1 MKKIMFNDKYGLTQA
16 VIDGRK
22 TITRRIAYTK
32 DVRFLNL
39 GWDVKTHQ
47 RLICDGEFVVARSQ
61 YKIDEVVAIAQ
72 SYKDINELG
81 IVQSKPTQGD
91 EYIWFGDGGGTEHVW
106 AENHAGWTNKMFVK
120 ADLMP
125 HHIKITNIRVERLQ
139 DISDEDCL
147 REGIYMDYDEHGGLY
162 TTPYY
167 DYHNNKHNGFDTP
180 REAFSALIDKVSG
193 VGTWDSNPM
202 VWVYEFEL
210 VD

>member
-1 MKKIMFNDKYGLTQA
+1 MKKIMFNDRFGLTQA

-39 GWDVKTHQ
+39 GWDVKTYQ
-47 RLICDGEFVVARSQ
+47 CVICDGEFVVARSQ

-72 SYKDINELG
+72 SYNKIGLSPSMYCEVPNE
-81 IVQSKPTQGD
+81 
-91 EYIWFGDGGGTEHVW
+91 YGGTRDGSFDEL
-106 AENHAGWTNKMFVK
+106 AGWENKMFVK

-139 DISDEDCL
+139 DISDDDCMK
-147 REGIYMDYDEHGGLY
+147 EGIYKHDPVHIVGYNHNFIAYSYDATEDPKL
-162 TTPYY
+162 
-167 DYHNNKHNGFDTP
+167 KKWWFRTP
-180 REAFSALIDKVSG
+180 REAFQKLIDKVSG
-193 VGTWDSNPM
+193 VGTWNSNPL
-202 VWVYEFEL
+202 VFVYEFEL

>member
-1 MKKIMFNDKYGLTQA
+1 MKKIMFNDRFGLTQA

-47 RLICDGEFVVARSQ
+47 RIICDGEFVVARSQ

-72 SYKDINELG
+72 SYNKIGLSPSMYCEVPNE
-81 IVQSKPTQGD
+81 
-91 EYIWFGDGGGTEHVW
+91 YGGTRDGSFDEL
-106 AENHAGWTNKMFVK
+106 AGWENKMFVK

-125 HHIKITNIRVERLQ
+125 HHIKITNIRVEHLQ
-139 DISDEDCL
+139 DIGDDDCMK
-147 REGIYMDYDEHGGLY
+147 EGIYKHDPVHIVGYNHNFIAYSYDATEDPHL
-162 TTPYY
+162 
-167 DYHNNKHNGFDTP
+167 KKWWFRTP
-180 REAFSALIDKVSG
+180 REAFQKLIDKVSG
-193 VGTWDSNPM
+193 VGTWDSNPL
-202 VWVYEFEL
+202 VFVYEFEL

>member
-1 MKKIMFNDKYGLTQA
+1 MKKIMFNDRFGLTQA

-47 RLICDGEFVVARSQ
+47 RIICDGEFVVARSQ

-72 SYKDINELG
+72 SYNKIGLSPSMYCEVPNE
-81 IVQSKPTQGD
+81 
-91 EYIWFGDGGGTEHVW
+91 YGGTRDGSFDEL
-106 AENHAGWTNKMFVK
+106 AGWENKMFVK

-125 HHIKITNIRVERLQ
+125 HHIKITNIRVEHLQ
-139 DISDEDCL
+139 DISDDDCMK
-147 REGIYMDYDEHGGLY
+147 EGIYKHDPVHIVGYNHNFIAYSYDATEDPHL
-162 TTPYY
+162 
-167 DYHNNKHNGFDTP
+167 KKWWFRTP
-180 REAFSALIDKVSG
+180 REAFQKLIDKVSG
-193 VGTWDSNPM
+193 VGTWDSNPL
-202 VWVYEFEL
+202 VFVYEFEL

>member
-1 MKKIMFNDKYGLTQA
+1 MKKIMFNDRFGLTQA

-39 GWDVKTHQ
+39 GWDVKTYQ
-47 RLICDGEFVVARSQ
+47 CVICDGEFVVARSQ

-72 SYKDINELG
+72 SYNKIGLSPSMYCEVPNE
-81 IVQSKPTQGD
+81 
-91 EYIWFGDGGGTEHVW
+91 YGGTRDGSFDEL
-106 AENHAGWTNKMFVK
+106 AGWENKMFVK

-139 DISDEDCL
+139 DISDDDCMK
-147 REGIYMDYDEHGGLY
+147 EGIYKHDPVHIVGYNHNFIAYSYDATEDPKL
-162 TTPYY
+162 
-167 DYHNNKHNGFDTP
+167 KKWWFCTP
-180 REAFSALIDKVSG
+180 REAFQKLIDKVSG
-193 VGTWDSNPM
+193 VGTWNSNPL
-202 VWVYEFEL
+202 VFVYEFEL